1 VVTDSA
7 TLALRSKA
15 PATQATLGFSAP
27 TATPDDATPDDTDK
41 TAAMVSNAE
50 AAQAAA
56 AVTQAAAKAAAAL
69 KIKAT
74 DTTAATT
81 AKQKLKNKQSGPKTP
96 VKKAKATLA
105 KATPVQNNKLI
116 KKLAG
121 TPSMQPKAKLPLQK
135 KAAAIVTVTKAS
147 KTTEANII
155 PTTKASKTIANTTE
169 KATPVTRSSKMAQL
183 PLRDEPKGSGAGT
196 STKLVEDT
204 TTLSAQLEDTN
215 ITPPAISPIQPKVL
229 HTEDTEM
236 PTPKREYRLMHWYL
250 MWDEM
255 PDTILELQESLVSAR
270 IQKWFPAVLDYLFER
285 GFVFQFISGD
295 HNPGLKLKRKSE
307 TFAVMCA
314 SPTCSWEMFQA
325 FFDVQLY
332 FTSAPFR
339 VHIQCYT
346 HQRNTGHTDG
356 QYIAML
362 PKLRYHCGVV
372 VGRDPGTESFPSPK
386 YPSGFTH
393 QCPPAARD
401 QYFLS
406 CCGVKLQRTNLLRF
420 SLMAKAANL
429 PSLVVNKTGPKPE
442 QLLQRHIGA
451 ALDLLQDITESD
463 LAVIQ
468 YKSTHKIPPLTLKNG
483 TFSAQFG
490 KMSLG
495 TFRRYANRGQVPRPG
510 KDFWADVFLAFNGDS
525 THFNR
530 DSYEDLDREFGVAMF
545 PKGIQTSEHVERPY
559 WLLYSHPDIDYTFLE
574 AELLLRTGAEIEL
587 KFKEISDGTPPPP
600 RDAIVVP
607 GAAAASRAHITRGLL
622 LSCGAEHL
630 QHLSLLLPGLFNR
643 DRSNE
648 SFMTHLRL
656 VTSHGTAL
664 TDREREFQISA
675 RQRQNAYVRHARTFV
690 INTIVFLDKE
700 ILGITGPITLRKFIL
715 GLTRPS
721 DPTEKE
727 PLFVEVGPKL
737 RAPGKVVLVVRPDAY
752 SEAEAIIPGLLPMSV
767 HFHGEQLLEA
777 FHPTARI
784 AMAENTWDPIRRI
797 VVSPTDKIY
806 DTMNHDDDWMAF
818 ENLDDVDLPPED
830 TATNTRIADAIPALP
845 PTAGEAAAGRA
856 MMGDDDANT
865 LGSLRAAQKGT
876 APAAKKG
883 KPKKIRKES
892 TQENLDIFKTALRGL
907 FEENN
912 LEFDSDEES
921 IHTSLSIREQMAGL
935 KALFHDVQRHK
946 KTVTDM
952 ASRQQKSINEQSSGE
967 HPSGEHSSS
976 NSTNTK
982 GNTNHEEHA
991 GGSVAT
997 VPK

>member
-1 VVTDSA
+1 
-7 TLALRSKA
+7 
-15 PATQATLGFSAP
+15 
-27 TATPDDATPDDTDK
+27 
-41 TAAMVSNAE
+41 
-50 AAQAAA
+50 
-56 AVTQAAAKAAAAL
+56 
-69 KIKAT
+69 
-74 DTTAATT
+74 
-81 AKQKLKNKQSGPKTP
+81 
-96 VKKAKATLA
+96 
-105 KATPVQNNKLI
+105 
-116 KKLAG
+116 
-121 TPSMQPKAKLPLQK
+121 
-135 KAAAIVTVTKAS
+135 
-147 KTTEANII
+147 
-155 PTTKASKTIANTTE
+155 
-169 KATPVTRSSKMAQL
+169 
-183 PLRDEPKGSGAGT
+183 
-196 STKLVEDT
+196 
-204 TTLSAQLEDTN
+204 
-215 ITPPAISPIQPKVL
+215 
-229 HTEDTEM
+229 
-236 PTPKREYRLMHWYL
+236 
-250 MWDEM
+250 
-255 PDTILELQESLVSAR
+255 
-270 IQKWFPAVLDYLFER
+270 
-285 GFVFQFISGD
+285 
-295 HNPGLKLKRKSE
+295 
-307 TFAVMCA
+307 
-314 SPTCSWEMFQA
+314 
-325 FFDVQLY
+325 
-332 FTSAPFR
+332 
-339 VHIQCYT
+339 
-346 HQRNTGHTDG
+346 
-356 QYIAML
+356 
-362 PKLRYHCGVV
+362 
-372 VGRDPGTESFPSPK
+372 
-386 YPSGFTH
+386 
-393 QCPPAARD
+393 
-401 QYFLS
+401 
-406 CCGVKLQRTNLLRF
+406 
-420 SLMAKAANL
+420 MAKAANL

-982 GNTNHEEHA
+982 GITNHEEHA